1 MCLLWL
7 TGAIPLS
14 TKSSPLQAISLRT
27 VIIASLTV
35 LKSMILGCAISS
47 LSGGFQ
53 GWLNLGCPHALIY
66 FKEQNFIFYG
76 SFRFTAKLIRTA
88 ASSLILLPLHVHSLP
103 FYQYPPPEWYLCQ
116 NQWAYIDR
124 SLSPKSIAYTSVHTP
139 WSAFYEFGQTY
150 IYY

>member
-1 MCLLWL
+1 MAALGSQQNWSELQQV
-7 TGAIPLS
+7 PLYS
-14 TKSSPLQAISLRT
+14 
-27 VIIASLTV
+27 
-35 LKSMILGCAISS
+35 
-47 LSGGFQ
+47 
-53 GWLNLGCPHALIY
+53 
-66 FKEQNFIFYG
+66 
-76 SFRFTAKLIRTA
+76 
-88 ASSLILLPLHVHSLP
+88 LPLHVHSLP